1 MKKILVIF
9 AILLFAAPALAQ
21 FSPTV
26 QPQGQ
31 LQYQQPTPQ
40 YQPAPQMNSTLQPNN
55 LDNWHKA
62 NYPAQHPET
71 WQPTQ
76 QEKIN
81 DQWRHSAAP
90 GVSGVAV
97 LPPPGIMWPDRR
109 PQE

>member
-1 MKKILVIF
+1 MKKLIVVLTVLF
-9 AILLFAAPALAQ
+9 FAAPAFA
-21 FSPTV
+21 
-26 QPQGQ
+26 Q
-31 LQYQQPTPQ
+31 LQYQQPASQ
-40 YQPAPQMNSTLQPNN
+40 YQSPPQTNSTSTLQPNN

-97 LPPPGIMWPDRR
+97 PPPQGIMWPDHR